1 MQNTIYGGD
10 GGEALETQQ
19 TITNGGRAKVA
30 GASRLRT
37 SDKWPRLPVA
47 PRALPGAFR
56 PKRPEVSREETRERN
71 AEDDPVRVPVSPSR
85 VTGPEPTAPDP
96 ASRTVHDRLS
106 SRSTVVKLNTPSET
120 RSLRKKKTK
129 TTRRLR
135 RPRRGVAVRHRVGCA
150 AAAVRGFPPP
160 AQEQKLQVRRG
171 DREGGRR
178 RVRRAEVQVRL
189 RDRASRGGA
198 DEGEAVGGRGF
209 VSVARLASVDVQT
222 RDERNVATRRVWTA
236 SCTCA
241 SGSDETTA

>member
-1 MQNTIYGGD
+1 MAPSSRRPTR
-10 GGEALETQQ
+10 APRRVSPETPR
-19 TITNGGRAKVA
+19 GFARRDSGKKRRGRPR
-30 GASRLRT
+30 SR
-37 SDKWPRLPVA
+37 SRLPV
-47 PRALPGAFR
+47 PRDR
-56 PKRPEVSREETRERN
+56 
-71 AEDDPVRVPVSPSR
+71 
-85 VTGPEPTAPDP
+85 
-96 ASRTVHDRLS
+96 SRTDSARPGVPNRPRPSFLTFN
-106 SRSTVVKLNTPSET
+106 SRRSLNTPSET
-120 RSLRKKKTK
+120 RSLRKIKTK
-129 TTRRLR
+129 TTRRPR

-150 AAAVRGFPPP
+150 AAAVRGLPPP

>member
-1 MQNTIYGGD
+1 MEGCELFD
-10 GGEALETQQ
+10 GVIRGPKVRGLCLE
-19 TITNGGRAKVA
+19 GRAIIQSTKL
-30 GASRLRT
+30 ST
-37 SDKWPRLPVA
+37 SL
-47 PRALPGAFR
+47 
-56 PKRPEVSREETRERN
+56 
-71 AEDDPVRVPVSPSR
+71 SR
-85 VTGPEPTAPDP
+85 VRSPTRPTK
-96 ASRTVHDRLS
+96 R
-106 SRSTVVKLNTPSET
+106 
-120 RSLRKKKTK
+120 KTK

-150 AAAVRGFPPP
+150 AAAVRGLPPP

-209 VSVARLASVDVQT
+209 VFVARLASVDVQR